1 MSLLYRVPNQFELH
15 QVHFIVCVVGTI
27 ELTREQ
33 MWFNLPKNRIFNII
47 LFDGTERLL
56 FDEKVFGVIV
66 EESFKEAI
74 II

>member
-1 MSLLYRVPNQFELH
+1 
-15 QVHFIVCVVGTI
+15 
-27 ELTREQ
+27 
-33 MWFNLPKNRIFNII
+33 MWFNLTKNRIFNII

>member
-1 MSLLYRVPNQFELH
+1 MRLD
-15 QVHFIVCVVGTI
+15 
-27 ELTREQ
+27 
-33 MWFNLPKNRIFNII
+33 LPKDIIFHII
-47 LFDGTERLL
+47 LHNSAERLL

>member
-1 MSLLYRVPNQFELH
+1 
-15 QVHFIVCVVGTI
+15 
-27 ELTREQ
+27 
-33 MWFNLPKNRIFNII
+33 MWFDFAKNRIFNVIF
-47 LFDGTERLL
+47 FDGTERLL